1 MSITRVKKMFI
12 FFINLSLRKRQIS
25 YKRSGWLQTLETEI
39 ALKKRKKKRRSK
51 KRQDNLG
58 LHFYYKL
65 VFRSLAKL
73 GGGCHED
80 VGPLPL
86 RSSLVGILKVT
97 RKISMLWEASFSLDW
112 SLRAARGSMVSWA
125 TSLVTSIGFLA
136 TSGSSASLD
145 GLWTEEKALGGLSLP
160 TSASLK
166 VVSALEPEKL

>member
-1 MSITRVKKMFI
+1 
-12 FFINLSLRKRQIS
+12 
-25 YKRSGWLQTLETEI
+25 
-39 ALKKRKKKRRSK
+39 
-51 KRQDNLG
+51 
-58 LHFYYKL
+58 
-65 VFRSLAKL
+65 
-73 GGGCHED
+73 
-80 VGPLPL
+80 
-86 RSSLVGILKVT
+86 
-97 RKISMLWEASFSLDW
+97 MLWEASFSLDW